1 MPDQTTSCISGSSF
15 EELKKKNVYERNY
28 SPEMT
33 TEYLLADDC
42 AFFHLLYYLI
52 MKEFQ
57 YVTGGK
63 LSLEPLYI
71 PHVGVDCFCHSDD
84 LAHKRKYLLSRF

>member
-1 MPDQTTSCISGSSF
+1 
-15 EELKKKNVYERNY
+15 
-28 SPEMT
+28 MT
-33 TEYLLADDC
+33 TEYLLADDW

-57 YVTGGK
+57 YVTGGN

-84 LAHKRKYLLSRF
+84 LAPKENTYSAFLIRACK